1 MSNTYVS
8 PSGTFS
14 FQYPDNW
21 KLLREADGT
30 LRLWRK
36 AGLLKK
42 ESANVLR
49 IKPFVSDRVI
59 LHNAFESLVAL
70 RKSEN
75 ADVETS
81 QGSDS
86 YSMNFLIIKYRREMN
101 VNAVVKTVAT
111 VQQCW
116 DLVISNRI
124 FSASF
129 TFPKDQSDSS
139 ATLEEKA
146 AAENILYSLKLL

>member
-1 MSNTYVS
+1 MPNTYVS

-21 KLLREADGT
+21 RMLREADGT

-42 ESANVLR
+42 ESANILR

-59 LHNAFESLVAL
+59 LPNGFESLVDL
-70 RKSEN
+70 RKKENLDVRVSQNSE
-75 ADVETS
+75 
-81 QGSDS
+81 S
-86 YSMNFLIIKYRREMN
+86 YAMNFLIIEYRREMS
-101 VNAVVKTVAT
+101 VSAVVKTVAM

-116 DLVISNRI
+116 DLVILNRI

-129 TFPKDQSDSS
+129 TFAKDQQEAAS
-139 ATLEEKA
+139 TQEEQVA
-146 AAENILYSLKLL
+146 AQGILHSLKLL

>member
-1 MSNTYVS
+1 MSVNYVS

-21 KLLREADGT
+21 KMLREADGT

-49 IKPFVSDRVI
+49 IKPFVSDRII
-59 LHNAFESLVAL
+59 LHNSFESLVDL
-70 RKSEN
+70 RRSEN
-75 ADVETS
+75 AEVETIQDS
-81 QGSDS
+81 GS
-86 YSMNFLIIKYRREMN
+86 YSMNFLIIKYKREMN
-101 VNAVVKTVAT
+101 INAVVKTVAT

-116 DLVISNRI
+116 DLVILNRI

-129 TFPKDQSDSS
+129 TFPKDQQDSS
-139 ATLEEKA
+139 STAEERA

>member
-1 MSNTYVS
+1 MPITYIS

-21 KLLREADGT
+21 KFLREADGT

-42 ESANVLR
+42 ESTNVLR
-49 IKPFVSDRVI
+49 IKPFVSDRII
-59 LHNAFESLVAL
+59 LHNAFESLVDL
-70 RKSEN
+70 RKAEN
-75 ADVETS
+75 TEVETS
-81 QGSDS
+81 EASDS
-86 YSMNFLIIKYRREMN
+86 YSMNFLIIKYKREMN
-101 VNAVVKTVAT
+101 INAVVKTVAT
-111 VQQCW
+111 VQLCW
-116 DLVISNRI
+116 DLVIGNRI

-129 TFPKDQSDSS
+129 TFPKDQQDSS
-139 ATLEEKA
+139 STIEERS

>member
-1 MSNTYVS
+1 MPNTYVS

-21 KLLREADGT
+21 RLLREADGT

-42 ESANVLR
+42 ESANILR

-59 LHNAFESLVAL
+59 LHNGFESLVDL
-70 RKSEN
+70 RKKEN
-75 ADVETS
+75 LDVQVS
-81 QGSDS
+81 QDSDS
-86 YSMNFLIIKYRREMN
+86 YAMKFLIIEYRREMS
-101 VNAVVKTVAT
+101 VSAVVKTVAM
-111 VQQCW
+111 VQLCW
-116 DLVISNRI
+116 DLVILNRI

-129 TFPKDQSDSS
+129 TFGKEQQDAASTQ
-139 ATLEEKA
+139 EEKEA
-146 AAENILYSLKLL
+146 AQNILHSLKLL